1 MPTQSKYSNTL
12 VNFENLRIPI
22 SHNLDMASYS
32 LTGVGTVSAGA
43 FIGDGSGLTNLVD
56 TYVTGLSFSNNILTL
71 SQNQGQSPISIGI
84 QSDTVTGLSYSTS
97 LDTFYLYQFSGN
109 TQSVLIPRLVGP
121 TGPTGP
127 AGIGAFGLT
136 IDGSGNPISSGL
148 KQYLISPYNCNIYG
162 WDIIADT
169 TGSIVI
175 DVWKST
181 SVPTVSDTITGTEK
195 PTLSLQQVNSD
206 NNLTTWTTSVNI
218 GDILAFNVDSV
229 SNLTKVTLMLKNTKF

>member
-22 SHNLDMASYS
+22 SHDLDMSGYS
-32 LTGVGTVSAGA
+32 LTNSVYY
-43 FIGDGSGLTNLVD
+43 GDGSNLTGVKD
-56 TYVTGLSFSNNILTL
+56 TFVTGLSFSNNILTL
-71 SQNQGQSPISIGI
+71 SQNEGQGPISVGI

-97 LDTFYLYQFSGN
+97 LDTLYLYQFSGN
-109 TQSVLIPRLVGP
+109 TQSVLIPRFVGP

-127 AGIGAFGLT
+127 AGIGAFGIT

-162 WDIIADT
+162 WDVIGDT
-169 TGSIVI
+169 SGSIVI

-195 PTLSLQQVNSD
+195 PTLSSQQVNSD
-206 NNLTTWTTSVNI
+206 NNLTTWTTAVNI